1 MTAQIKLKHSGGNG
15 VIIEAPASNPA
26 SDKTITLP
34 SDETGV
40 FATKDSANSLQNV
53 TGINGGQL
61 GNRNL
66 IINGAMQIAQRG
78 TSSTSSGYQT
88 VDRFNHG
95 GGGWDAALTQAQV
108 DVASGTTPYT
118 LGFRKAFKITN
129 GNQSSGFESGDS
141 LYIETSIEAQNLAT
155 SGWNYT
161 SSSSYITISFWIKSS
176 VAQNFYGYLKTQD
189 GTQQRYPYETGT
201 LSANTWTKITK
212 TIAGNSN
219 ITIDNNN
226 GAGLYWEMIWLS
238 GTDYTDSG
246 VTLNQWGAFA
256 SGTRTP
262 DSTATWFT
270 TNAATLEITGV
281 QLEVGSV
288 ATDFE
293 HRSFGQELALCQRY
307 FHKWKASDAAGTAY
321 MNVTSGYAGGTT
333 TMEAMYPLP
342 VTMRAAP
349 SFSTSGNWR
358 FVIPGNAMAG
368 SNLILNRSHPKTA
381 YLRGDVSGATNGLSG
396 EFGANNDTSFQIS
409 FLAEL

>member
-1 MTAQIKLKHSGGNG
+1 MSKISLKHSGGN
-15 VIIEAPASNPA
+15 VVSLNSPTNAPSTADVAFKLPNA
-26 SDKTITLP
+26 DGSDGQAIVTDGSGNL
-34 SDETGV
+34 SFGSV
-40 FATKDSANSLQNV
+40 AAT
-53 TGINGGQL
+53 
-61 GNRNL
+61 RNL
-66 IINGAMQIAQRG
+66 IINGAMQVAQRG

-95 GGGWDAALTQAQV
+95 GGGWDAALTQSQV

-118 LGFRKAFKITN
+118 SGFRKAFKITN
-129 GNQSSGFESGDS
+129 GNQSSGLGSGDS
-141 LYIETSIEAQNLAT
+141 FYIETSIEAQNLAT

-189 GTQQRYPYETGT
+189 GTSQRYPYETGT
-201 LSANTWTKITK
+201 LSADTWTKITK
-212 TIAGNSN
+212 TIPGNSN

-281 QLEVGSV
+281 QLEVGST

-293 HRSFGQELALCQRY
+293 HRSYGDELLKCQRY
-307 FHKWKASDAAGTAY
+307 YEHSYNTGIGVGANSNVGGYYENLTSDNGNNAPFSIEYKVQKRAVPSLAFYADDGTANQWSYGRNGANGQTSVTGHRNSQTHCNGYIGVGAAWVACYAAGHW
-321 MNVTSGYAGGTT
+321 TS
-333 TMEAMYPLP
+333 
-342 VTMRAAP
+342 
-349 SFSTSGNWR
+349 SS
-358 FVIPGNAMAG
+358 
-368 SNLILNRSHPKTA
+368 
-381 YLRGDVSGATNGLSG
+381 
-396 EFGANNDTSFQIS
+396 
-409 FLAEL
+409 EL

>member
-1 MTAQIKLKHSGGNG
+1 MSTIKVQNIQHTGNSTNA
-15 VIIEAPASNPA
+15 IALA
-26 SDKTITLP
+26 SDGTCTANITNNL
-34 SDETGV
+34 SNRRLT
-40 FATKDSANSLQNV
+40 
-53 TGINGGQL
+53 INGDM
-61 GNRNL
+61 R
-66 IINGAMQIAQRG
+66 IAQRG
-78 TSSTSSGYQT
+78 VSSTSSGYQT

-129 GNQSSGFESGDS
+129 GNQSSGLGSGDS
-141 LYIETSIEAQNLAT
+141 FYIETSIEAQNLAT

-189 GTQQRYPYETGT
+189 GTSQRYPYETGT
-201 LSANTWTKITK
+201 LSADTWTKITK
-212 TIAGNSN
+212 TISGNSN

-270 TNAATLEITGV
+270 TNAATIEITGV
-281 QLEVGSV
+281 QLEVGDHPTS
-288 ATDFE
+288 FE
-293 HRSFGQELALCQRY
+293 FLSYGQELALCQRY
-307 FHKWKASDAAGTAY
+307 YFNIKGNNDDFAGC
-321 MNVTSGYAGGTT
+321 SGYAVWHDVQWFQILYPVPMRAQPTYTGTSTAARFYSHNVSNDFNLNQLVTNINTADTSSFKSMRLINNGTAGSSEDGLGGELQFQATG
-333 TMEAMYPLP
+333 TME
-342 VTMRAAP
+342 
-349 SFSTSGNWR
+349 FSS
-358 FVIPGNAMAG
+358 
-368 SNLILNRSHPKTA
+368 
-381 YLRGDVSGATNGLSG
+381 
-396 EFGANNDTSFQIS
+396 
-409 FLAEL
+409 EL